1 MPKFKIEN
9 VVEVIEYEIDGKTY
23 TVPLA
28 TGLKRDE
35 LEKLTTQDAL
45 AAFFKKHIGADIWDD
60 LTTGAQNQIAKAWTD
75 ESEKASGVKV
85 GE

>member
-1 MPKFKIEN
+1 MPAIKIQN
-9 VVEVIEYEIDGKTY
+9 IVEVIEFEIDGKTY
-23 TVPLA
+23 KVPLA
-28 TGLKRDE
+28 TGLKRPE

-45 AAFFKKHIGADIWDD
+45 TEFFKKHIGAEIWDD
-60 LTTGAQNQIAKAWTD
+60 LTTGAQNQIAKAWND

>member
-1 MPKFKIEN
+1 MPKIKIEN
-9 VVEVIEYEIDGKTY
+9 VVETIEFEIDDKTY

-35 LEKLTTQDAL
+35 LEKLTTQEAL
-45 AAFFKKHIGADIWDD
+45 ADFFRTHIGAEIWDN
-60 LTTGAQNQIAKAWTD
+60 LTTGAQNQIAKAWND